1 MIVYIVV
8 DAQNDFATG
17 ALGSKE
23 AEDALPYISNVV
35 NHALHTNGVLVYTHD
50 THFDD
55 YLDTQEGRNLPVIH
69 TIFGS
74 WGWRIV
80 DAVSVMPTEH
90 NRVKHIN
97 KEDFG
102 YNDWNYFFEDLCNEY
117 KEDIEAIVICGFVT
131 DICVIVN
138 ALSIKTV
145 LPEVPMKVIAKA
157 CAGTTPEA
165 HEAALRVM
173 KSCQIEV
180 MQEI

>member
-1 MIVYIVV
+1 MIVTVIV
-8 DAQNDFATG
+8 DAQNDFVTG
-17 ALGSKE
+17 ALGSDDACKAIPYVAKVVDE
-23 AEDALPYISNVV
+23 ANKND
-35 NHALHTNGVLVYTHD
+35 HVLVYTHD
-50 THFDD
+50 THFED

-69 TIFGS
+69 TVFGS

-80 DAVSVMPTEH
+80 DEVSTATTEY

-102 YNDWNYFFEDLCNEY
+102 YNDWDYFFEDLRAEY
-117 KEDIEAIVICGFVT
+117 GGDIEAIIICGFVT
-131 DICVIVN
+131 DICVITN
-138 ALSIKTV
+138 ALNIKTV

-165 HEAALRVM
+165 HNAALRVM

-180 MQEI
+180 VQEI